1 MVLSEHIKHMLR
13 FTTGYIAFRNQGCC
27 QLNGLQK
34 LMYKGYRRG
43 TSCKY
48 ANNTFCLQCTG
59 KQVVI
64 SRQEKRIR
72 NR

>member
-1 MVLSEHIKHMLR
+1 
-13 FTTGYIAFRNQGCC
+13 
-27 QLNGLQK
+27 
-34 LMYKGYRRG
+34 MYKGYRRG

-64 SRQEKRIR
+64 SRQEKEVEIDKQYMHKIHL
-72 NR
+72 